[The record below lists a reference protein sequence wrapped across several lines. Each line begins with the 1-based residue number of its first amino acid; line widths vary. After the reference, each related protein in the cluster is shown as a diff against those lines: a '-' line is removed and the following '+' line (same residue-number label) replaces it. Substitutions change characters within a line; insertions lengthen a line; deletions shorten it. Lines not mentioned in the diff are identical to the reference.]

1 MTTVGYARVSSTG
14 QDLAVQLDKLGGAG
28 CQKLF
33 QGKAERRGRWQAR
46 ASRLPRLL
54 ERG

>member
-33 QGKAERRGRWQAR
+33 QESGAAWTR
-46 ASRLPRLL
+46 AGPS
-54 ERG
+54 

>member
-28 CQKLF
+28 LSEAVS
-33 QGKAERRGRWQAR
+33 GKAERRGRWQAR